1 MPSSRPSVHPVLGA
15 LLTALLMTASVL
27 VGAGLPTLPAAQATG
42 APHAVDAP
50 ALPPKPATDAAVSM
64 DLVSLTPTSLEEG
77 STLTARVEVTNTS
90 SEPLPALSL
99 ELRTLTS
106 RVTDRSA
113 LASWQADT
121 TADTST
127 PSLATSPEVDE
138 LAPGE
143 STTLT
148 VTLAA
153 DELGYSDA
161 PYYWGTRR
169 ISLTAVADE
178 DPLASIRSFMVWRP
192 AGAETTITQ
201 SVLLPVA
208 EEDAFASV
216 TDPEAHQQSLESGRL
231 AGTRELAQRDD
242 VDWWLDPALLDPPQ
256 LPVDPDPSDDTGDDT
271 NDDGAEGDG
280 AEDATDPEQTGDPDS
295 DSPVARTFEVDAAS
309 ADLAASL
316 RDGVGDRTVLAMPYA
331 QSDLVSVEQADAQ
344 ALHRAVDAR
353 GAAVWEETGIAPEAA
368 AMGIEG
374 TMADGDSLQALLD
387 AGADAAVV
395 PSSSLR
401 PDLDAAVT
409 PSSVGVYESDDGSE
423 LPLLAPDPVL
433 SDEFA
438 HLTADSDTEQ
448 TQQRLLAETATI
460 ASEYTTAPRHLLIS
474 PSSTVELDPVAAG
487 AALDALDEAPWIEQG
502 STSALLDSVPE
513 RSWTTDAQDDSGAPY
528 ALGTVGPGEVLPSG
542 PSSDGLWEHRSTVTE
557 RDALDPVSLRSL
569 DSTWQQLGVLA
580 TAMEDD
586 ASLDATRLQVLSG
599 TSLRWSG
606 DPEGLSALADDSRDT
621 AQGLEDRIEVIPAS
635 GYNLISDSV
644 GVPVTISNDLDSP
657 ITVRPE
663 VTSDRPLVQIGEV
676 EDVTVP
682 AHSQVDAAVPVEAV
696 ANGTVTLTT
705 VLTTQDGQ
713 QLTEPVDVPLTVN
726 PAWENWT
733 TLVIVIAMGLLV
745 VVGVARARRTG
756 ASTRAPAV
764 HGPEDPEELS
774 RSGISTVDTSTAAK
788 AWSARAGTGSG
799 TPAPDPDPDDDRPAD
814 DPPDTDDRE
823 EQAP

>member
-1 MPSSRPSVHPVLGA
+1 
-15 LLTALLMTASVL
+15 
-27 VGAGLPTLPAAQATG
+27 
-42 APHAVDAP
+42 
-50 ALPPKPATDAAVSM
+50 
-64 DLVSLTPTSLEEG
+64 
-77 STLTARVEVTNTS
+77 
-90 SEPLPALSL
+90 
-99 ELRTLTS
+99 
-106 RVTDRSA
+106 
-113 LASWQADT
+113 
-121 TADTST
+121 
-127 PSLATSPEVDE
+127 
-138 LAPGE
+138 
-143 STTLT
+143 
-148 VTLAA
+148 
-153 DELGYSDA
+153 
-161 PYYWGTRR
+161 
-169 ISLTAVADE
+169 
-178 DPLASIRSFMVWRP
+178 
-192 AGAETTITQ
+192 
-201 SVLLPVA
+201 
-208 EEDAFASV
+208 
-216 TDPEAHQQSLESGRL
+216 
-231 AGTRELAQRDD
+231 
-242 VDWWLDPALLDPPQ
+242 
-256 LPVDPDPSDDTGDDT
+256 DDT

-353 GAAVWEETGIAPEAA
+353 GAAVWEETGIAPEAS

-542 PSSDGLWEHRSTVTE
+542 PGNNGLWEHRSTVTE

>member
-27 VGAGLPTLPAAQATG
+27 VGAGLPILPAAQATG

-256 LPVDPDPSDDTGDDT
+256 LPVDPDPSDDTGDD
-271 NDDGAEGDG
+271 ER
-280 AEDATDPEQTGDPDS
+280 
-295 DSPVARTFEVDAAS
+295 RT
-309 ADLAASL
+309 
-316 RDGVGDRTVLAMPYA
+316 
-331 QSDLVSVEQADAQ
+331 
-344 ALHRAVDAR
+344 
-353 GAAVWEETGIAPEAA
+353 
-368 AMGIEG
+368 
-374 TMADGDSLQALLD
+374 
-387 AGADAAVV
+387 
-395 PSSSLR
+395 
-401 PDLDAAVT
+401 
-409 PSSVGVYESDDGSE
+409 
-423 LPLLAPDPVL
+423 
-433 SDEFA
+433 
-438 HLTADSDTEQ
+438 
-448 TQQRLLAETATI
+448 
-460 ASEYTTAPRHLLIS
+460 TT
-474 PSSTVELDPVAAG
+474 
-487 AALDALDEAPWIEQG
+487 
-502 STSALLDSVPE
+502 
-513 RSWTTDAQDDSGAPY
+513 
-528 ALGTVGPGEVLPSG
+528 
-542 PSSDGLWEHRSTVTE
+542 
-557 RDALDPVSLRSL
+557 
-569 DSTWQQLGVLA
+569 
-580 TAMEDD
+580 
-586 ASLDATRLQVLSG
+586 
-599 TSLRWSG
+599 
-606 DPEGLSALADDSRDT
+606 
-621 AQGLEDRIEVIPAS
+621 
-635 GYNLISDSV
+635 
-644 GVPVTISNDLDSP
+644 
-657 ITVRPE
+657 
-663 VTSDRPLVQIGEV
+663 
-676 EDVTVP
+676 
-682 AHSQVDAAVPVEAV
+682 
-696 ANGTVTLTT
+696 
-705 VLTTQDGQ
+705 
-713 QLTEPVDVPLTVN
+713 
-726 PAWENWT
+726 
-733 TLVIVIAMGLLV
+733 
-745 VVGVARARRTG
+745 ARRTRRTPSRPG
-756 ASTRAPAV
+756 TRTPTRPSP
-764 HGPEDPEELS
+764 GPS
-774 RSGISTVDTSTAAK
+774 RWTPPPPISPPPCVTV
-788 AWSARAGTGSG
+788 SG
-799 TPAPDPDPDDDRPAD
+799 TAPCSRCPTHRA
-814 DPPDTDDRE
+814 TW
-823 EQAP
+823 

>member
-1 MPSSRPSVHPVLGA
+1 
-15 LLTALLMTASVL
+15 
-27 VGAGLPTLPAAQATG
+27 
-42 APHAVDAP
+42 
-50 ALPPKPATDAAVSM
+50 
-64 DLVSLTPTSLEEG
+64 
-77 STLTARVEVTNTS
+77 
-90 SEPLPALSL
+90 
-99 ELRTLTS
+99 
-106 RVTDRSA
+106 
-113 LASWQADT
+113 
-121 TADTST
+121 
-127 PSLATSPEVDE
+127 
-138 LAPGE
+138 
-143 STTLT
+143 
-148 VTLAA
+148 
-153 DELGYSDA
+153 
-161 PYYWGTRR
+161 
-169 ISLTAVADE
+169 
-178 DPLASIRSFMVWRP
+178 
-192 AGAETTITQ
+192 
-201 SVLLPVA
+201 
-208 EEDAFASV
+208 
-216 TDPEAHQQSLESGRL
+216 
-231 AGTRELAQRDD
+231 
-242 VDWWLDPALLDPPQ
+242 
-256 LPVDPDPSDDTGDDT
+256 
-271 NDDGAEGDG
+271 
-280 AEDATDPEQTGDPDS
+280 EDATDPEQTGDPDS

-368 AMGIEG
+368 AMGVEG

-542 PSSDGLWEHRSTVTE
+542 PGNNGLWEHRSTVTE

-606 DPEGLSALADDSRDT
+606 DPEGISALADDSRDT

-663 VTSDRPLVQIGEV
+663 VTSDRPLVQIGDV